1 MKVIAINQ
9 KTGEQFE
16 FFTQRLA
23 AANTGVRISTVSY
36 RIRTGV
42 TGKDGWTFIEKQ
54 TPYEELSKT
63 QQRNMNVK
71 TEEDIPEKQ
80 NHHFKNKKTHIQY
93 QKNKIGVCITPCPF
107 SMAPKPMVGS
117 AKCQRCSYFNGIDR
131 KLQVVSCSKVNL
143 YSGNVI
149 IETTKTSPT

>member
-23 AANTGVRISTVSY
+23 AADTGVGISTVSY

-42 TGKDGWTFIEKQ
+42 TGKDGWTFIEK
-54 TPYEELSKT
+54 
-63 QQRNMNVK
+63 
-71 TEEDIPEKQ
+71 TEKDIPEKQ

-93 QKNKIGVCITPCPF
+93 QKNRIGVCITPCPF

-117 AKCQRCSYFNGIDR
+117 AKYQRCSYFNGMDR
-131 KLQVVSCSKVNL
+131 ELQVVSCSRVNL
-143 YSGNVI
+143 YTQGNLPQI
-149 IETTKTSPT
+149 KI